1 MEEKIQ
7 TAKNLIAE
15 ADALVIGAAAGLSE
29 AAGLRYGGERFRQHF
44 SDYMER
50 YGLTDRYSSAFYPFA
65 SPEEKWAYWARHI
78 QLNRYGESLSLY
90 RELYELVKD
99 KETFVITTNV
109 DGQFAK
115 AGFDEDFFF
124 EVQGNYGEF
133 QCSLPCQQEVF
144 PNQEL
149 VEAMVQASQDFK
161 IPSSLIPHCPR
172 CQSPLV
178 PHLRVEGTFVET
190 QKWHQQEAAYMK
202 FLQEH
207 AEQKL
212 VFLELGVGYNTP
224 TIIKFPFERLSA
236 DLPQASLIRVNLEDG
251 EKEGILTLQEDIKEV
266 IAAWRN

>member
-1 MEEKIQ
+1 MEKKIQ

-15 ADALVIGAAAGLSE
+15 ADVLVIGAAAGLSE
-29 AAGLRYGGERFRQHF
+29 AAGLHYGGPRFRQHF

-50 YGLTDRYSSAFYPFA
+50 YGLTDMYSSAFYPFA

-78 QLNRYGESLSLY
+78 QLNRYGESLPLY
-90 RELYELVKD
+90 RELHELVKD

-115 AGFDEDFFF
+115 AGFDESSLF

-149 VEAMVQASQDFK
+149 VEAMLKASQDFK

-172 CQSPLV
+172 CQSPLTT
-178 PHLRVEGTFVET
+178 HLRVNETFVET
-190 QKWHQQEAAYMK
+190 QNWHQQEAAYLA
-202 FLQEH
+202 FLQAN
-207 AEQKL
+207 AEKKI

-224 TIIKFPFERLSA
+224 TIIKFPFERLNA
-236 DLPQASLIRVNLEDG
+236 ALPASSLIRLNLEDP
-251 EKEGILTLQEDIKEV
+251 EREGIITIQEDIKEV

>member
-1 MEEKIQ
+1 MEKKIQ
-7 TAKNLIAE
+7 TAKNLIE
-15 ADALVIGAAAGLSE
+15 ETDALVIGAAAGLSE
-29 AAGLRYGGERFRQHF
+29 AAGLHYGGPRFRQHF
-44 SDYMER
+44 SDYIKR
-50 YGLTDRYSSAFYPFA
+50 YGLTDMYSSAFYPFA

-78 QLNRYGESLSLY
+78 QLNRYGESLPLY
-90 RELYELVKD
+90 QDLYELVKD

-109 DGQFAK
+109 DGQFVK
-115 AGFDEDFFF
+115 AGFDEAFFF

-149 VEAMVQASQDFK
+149 VEAMVQASQNFK

-172 CQSPLV
+172 CQSPLTT
-178 PHLRVEGTFVET
+178 HLRVDGAFVET
-190 QKWHQQEAAYMK
+190 QKWHEQEAAYLK

-207 AEQKL
+207 AEEKL

-224 TIIKFPFERLSA
+224 TIIKFPFERLNA
-236 DLPQASLIRVNLEDG
+236 ALPQASLIRVNLEDG

>member
-15 ADALVIGAAAGLSE
+15 ADAIVIGAGAGLSSAAGLTYS
-29 AAGLRYGGERFRQHF
+29 GQRFEEHF
-44 SDYMER
+44 APFIKE
-50 YGLTDRYSSAFYPFA
+50 YGLTDMYSAGFYPFT

-78 QLNRYGESLSLY
+78 QLNRYGESLPLY
-90 RELYELVKD
+90 QELYELVKD
-99 KETFVITTNV
+99 KATFVITTNV

-115 AGFDEDFFF
+115 AGFDEASLF

-149 VEAMVQASQDFK
+149 VEAMLQASQNFK

-172 CQSPLV
+172 CQSPLTT
-178 PHLRVEGTFVET
+178 HLRVDGAFVET
-190 QKWHQQEAAYMK
+190 QKWHEQEAAYLK
-202 FLQEH
+202 FLQGH

-212 VFLELGVGYNTP
+212 VLLELGVGYNTP

-236 DLPQASLIRVNLEDG
+236 ALPQASLIRINLEDG
-251 EKEGILTLQEDIKEV
+251 EKEGIITIQEDIKEV
-266 IAAWRN
+266 IAAWKN

>member
-15 ADALVIGAAAGLSE
+15 ADAIVIGAGAGLSSAAGLH
-29 AAGLRYGGERFRQHF
+29 YGGERFRQYF

-50 YGLTDRYSSAFYPFA
+50 YGLTDMYSAGFYPFT

-78 QLNRYGESLSLY
+78 QLNRYGESLPLY
-90 RELYELVKD
+90 QELYELVKD
-99 KETFVITTNV
+99 KATFVITTNV

-115 AGFDEDFFF
+115 AGFDEASLF

-149 VEAMVQASQDFK
+149 VEAMLQASQNFK

-172 CQSPLV
+172 CQSPLTT
-178 PHLRVEGTFVET
+178 HLRVDGAFVET
-190 QKWHQQEAAYMK
+190 QNWHQQEAAYLA
-202 FLQEH
+202 FLQAN
-207 AEQKL
+207 AEKKI
-212 VFLELGVGYNTP
+212 VFLEVGVGYNTP
-224 TIIKFPFERLSA
+224 TIIKFPFERLTA
-236 DLPQASLIRVNLEDG
+236 ALPAASLIRLNLEDS
-251 EKEGILTLQEDIKEV
+251 EREGIITIQEDIKEV

>member
-1 MEEKIQ
+1 MEKKIQ
-7 TAKNLIAE
+7 TAKNLIEE

-29 AAGLRYGGERFRQHF
+29 AAGLHYGGERFRQHF
-44 SDYMER
+44 SDYIKR
-50 YGLTDRYSSAFYPFA
+50 YGLTDMYSSAFYPFA

-78 QLNRYGESLSLY
+78 QLNRYGESLPLY
-90 RELYELVKD
+90 QDLYELVKD

-109 DGQFAK
+109 DGQFVK
-115 AGFDEDFFF
+115 AGFDEAFFF

-149 VEAMVQASQDFK
+149 VEAMVQASQNFK

-172 CQSPLV
+172 CQSPLTT
-178 PHLRVEGTFVET
+178 HLRVDGAFVET
-190 QKWHQQEAAYMK
+190 QKWHEQEAAYLK

-207 AEQKL
+207 AEEKL

-224 TIIKFPFERLSA
+224 TIIKFPFERLNA
-236 DLPQASLIRVNLEDG
+236 ALPQASLIRVNLEDG
-251 EKEGILTLQEDIKEV
+251 EKEGIITIQEDIKEV
-266 IAAWRN
+266 IAAWKN

>member
-1 MEEKIQ
+1 MEKKIQ

-29 AAGLRYGGERFRQHF
+29 AAGLHYGGSRFRRHF

-50 YGLTDRYSSAFYPFA
+50 YGLTDMYSSAFYPFA

-78 QLNRYGESLSLY
+78 QLNRYGESLPLY
-90 RELYELVKD
+90 QDLYELVKD

-109 DGQFAK
+109 DGQFVK
-115 AGFDEDFFF
+115 AGFDEAFFF

-149 VEAMVQASQDFK
+149 VEAMVQASQNFK

-172 CQSPLV
+172 CQSPLTT
-178 PHLRVEGTFVET
+178 HLRVDGAFVET
-190 QKWHQQEAAYMK
+190 QKWHEQEAAYLK

-207 AEQKL
+207 AEEKL

-224 TIIKFPFERLSA
+224 TIIKFPFERLNA
-236 DLPQASLIRVNLEDG
+236 ALPQASLIRVNLEDG
-251 EKEGILTLQEDIKEV
+251 EKEGIITIQEDIKEV
-266 IAAWRN
+266 IAAWKN

>member
-1 MEEKIQ
+1 MEKKIQ
-7 TAKNLIAE
+7 TAKNLIEE

-29 AAGLRYGGERFRQHF
+29 AAGLHYGGPRFRQHF
-44 SDYMER
+44 SDYIKR
-50 YGLTDRYSSAFYPFA
+50 YGLTDMYSSAFYPFA

-78 QLNRYGESLSLY
+78 QLNRYGESLPLY
-90 RELYELVKD
+90 QDLYELVKD

-109 DGQFAK
+109 DGQFVK
-115 AGFDEDFFF
+115 AGFDEAFFF

-149 VEAMVQASQDFK
+149 VEAMVQASQNFK

-172 CQSPLV
+172 CQSPLTT
-178 PHLRVEGTFVET
+178 HLRVDGAFVET
-190 QKWHQQEAAYMK
+190 QKWHEQEAAYLK

-207 AEQKL
+207 AEEKL

-224 TIIKFPFERLSA
+224 TIIKFPFERLNA
-236 DLPQASLIRVNLEDG
+236 ALPQASLIRVNLEDG
-251 EKEGILTLQEDIKEV
+251 EKEGIITIQEDIKEV
-266 IAAWRN
+266 IAAWKN

>member
-1 MEEKIQ
+1 MEKKIQ
-7 TAKNLIAE
+7 TAKNLIEE

-29 AAGLRYGGERFRQHF
+29 AAGLHYGGPRFRQHF
-44 SDYMER
+44 SDYIKR
-50 YGLTDRYSSAFYPFA
+50 YGLTDMYSSAFYPFA
-65 SPEEKWAYWARHI
+65 SPEEKWAYWARHT

-115 AGFDEDFFF
+115 AGFDEAFFF

-149 VEAMVQASQDFK
+149 VEAMVQASQNFK

-172 CQSPLV
+172 CQSPLTT
-178 PHLRVEGTFVET
+178 HLRVDGAFVET
-190 QKWHQQEAAYMK
+190 QKWHEQEAAYLK

-207 AEQKL
+207 AEEKL

-224 TIIKFPFERLSA
+224 TIIKFPFERLNA
-236 DLPQASLIRVNLEDG
+236 ALPQASLIRVNLEDG
-251 EKEGILTLQEDIKEV
+251 EKEGIITIQEDIKEV
-266 IAAWRN
+266 IAAWKN